1 MNWKRFGQVFVCF
14 LLICCLLINQ
24 SPIKAHALGL
34 GVSIGLGIM
43 GALILVSAGV
53 ALHPE
58 TAEDFVSIGNSMTT
72 SLREW
77 GRANSREAEVES
89 WIAGIQIYDY
99 VYNGGNDDP
108 DGPRDYKTPLARGLL
123 AGISAWCASIILGTN
138 QIKKDFL
145 AEYGFAYYN
154 GFYFRHLPEN
164 AFESSYPYKTIFYFP
179 VTGDYRLIVTS
190 APLYY
195 DGVTYPD
202 FYALEKCT
210 RRYSSYNLDTQTWD
224 SYTNSSSVNANVRIT
239 YGNVVPVWTNY
250 DLYRYGNTSELVL
263 SASEPS
269 TTREETI
276 VPIYVGDIPQKV
288 QDGEIEEENIPL
300 PLEIDLEK
308 LFERTG
314 TTTAQE
320 AVQKTLEQLNNGQL
334 SYDEFMDS
342 IKVEDV
348 PGEDPQDPENP
359 PAETEPGSYTLDLTE
374 FFPFCIPFDI
384 YEFLTLLA
392 AEPEAPVFHWE
403 IPVPQLGQTF
413 EIDIDL
419 SEWDSVA
426 LLFRRLELL
435 AFILGLAYVTRE
447 KYIRS

>member
-1 MNWKRFGQVFVCF
+1 MNWKRIGQVFVCF

-43 GALILVSAGV
+43 GALILGTAGV

-58 TAEDFVSIGNSMTT
+58 TAEDFVAIGNSMTT

-123 AGISAWCASIILGTN
+123 AGISAWCAFIILGLRKVEVEEELT
-138 QIKKDFL
+138 DGW
-145 AEYGFAYYN
+145 YYYN
-154 GFYFRHLPEN
+154 SIDDATYYLPPLPEGHGTT
-164 AFESSYPYKTIFYFP
+164 YPACAIYQSNGYQLVMAQGFP
-179 VTGDYRLIVTS
+179 YRSNSGKLQVTGPY
-190 APLYY
+190 
-195 DGVTYPD
+195 VTYQCND
-202 FYALEKCT
+202 GDIEWEYITGSDAGTSF
-210 RRYSSYNLDTQTWD
+210 
-224 SYTNSSSVNANVRIT
+224 SVPYIAKWANVTIPFFNGST
-239 YGNVVPVWTNY
+239 NWAVGASPVSSKT
-250 DLYRYGNTSELVL
+250 GEL
-263 SASEPS
+263 
-269 TTREETI
+269 I
-276 VPIYVGDIPQKV
+276 PIYVGDIPQQV
-288 QDGEIEEENIPL
+288 QDGEMDEEDIPL
-300 PLEIDLEK
+300 PLEIDYSK
-308 LFERTG
+308 LFENTG

-320 AVQKTLEQLNNGQL
+320 AVQKTLEQLNSGQL
-334 SYDEFMDS
+334 SYNDFMDS

-348 PGEDPQDPENP
+348 PNEEPEYPENP

-403 IPVPQLGQTF
+403 IPVPQLGRTF
-413 EIDIDL
+413 EIDVDL